1 MVSSCTL
8 YTGQLCTV
16 SVCLCVLL
24 QYAITPPPPSH
35 TLGSM
40 VTTMRWNDQAN
51 ILATLQDGKF
61 SVWYHPA
68 VVYTDQDLLRK
79 TQLQKEG
86 RWVW

>member
-1 MVSSCTL
+1 MYSVSA
-8 YTGQLCTV
+8 

-24 QYAITPPPPSH
+24 HNHPPPH

-40 VTTMRWNDQAN
+40 VTTTRWNDQAN